1 MRFLD
6 KVKEFFI
13 GESRDWDDK
22 DEKREKVHEK
32 ININDVERLLKKE
45 KENVERL
52 LLDNK
57 KKLHGELSSLLEKLE
72 EDMGIL
78 SGVDLDEKKGDDR
91 LKRFNELGRKDYLES
106 LERFV
111 EILKDG
117 KNDVVKIDEGLK
129 KFVSSSN
136 KSFSRVTLLIGKE
149 MESIIKDIGGIGK
162 IVGKYG
168 EENSKLIAD
177 DERVDELLK
186 KYDEKVSVQGMTEEI
201 NGEIEKGNKD
211 LDSLEEKLGEINQKI
226 KDVKNGDGYTR
237 IMELEEKLRDKG
249 SIVKGIKSKLDL
261 LLDRRVLEK
270 FIYLDKDSSDSE
282 LVRGYLDD
290 SVRSV
295 IDDEE
300 LRILSILGRV
310 IDKVREGTINVKYS
324 DKIIGKIS
332 ISREVFEGHRKD
344 ILRLNNE
351 VKEIDEEIGKL
362 NVYRLELGELEKDKF
377 VVEGKTNESKN
388 ESELLKIK
396 LGKIESRVEEL
407 VEELVSITF

>member
-1 MRFLD
+1 
-6 KVKEFFI
+6 
-13 GESRDWDDK
+13 
-22 DEKREKVHEK
+22 
-32 ININDVERLLKKE
+32 
-45 KENVERL
+45 
-52 LLDNK
+52 
-57 KKLHGELSSLLEKLE
+57 
-72 EDMGIL
+72 
-78 SGVDLDEKKGDDR
+78 VDLDEKKGDDR

>member
-1 MRFLD
+1 
-6 KVKEFFI
+6 
-13 GESRDWDDK
+13 
-22 DEKREKVHEK
+22 
-32 ININDVERLLKKE
+32 
-45 KENVERL
+45 
-52 LLDNK
+52 
-57 KKLHGELSSLLEKLE
+57 
-72 EDMGIL
+72 
-78 SGVDLDEKKGDDR
+78 
-91 LKRFNELGRKDYLES
+91 
-106 LERFV
+106 
-111 EILKDG
+111 
-117 KNDVVKIDEGLK
+117 
-129 KFVSSSN
+129 
-136 KSFSRVTLLIGKE
+136 
-149 MESIIKDIGGIGK
+149 
-162 IVGKYG
+162 
-168 EENSKLIAD
+168 LIAD